1 METPE
6 VRYARSGEVAI
17 AYQVFGDG
25 PLDLVFVRGLAGDL
39 LTSWTQPLLVRQLED
54 FARKARVLMLDK
66 RGTGLSDG
74 FREPPTLETRMDEL
88 RLVMDAAESER
99 AVLWSAQEGAK
110 LAVLFAATYPERTAG
125 LILFDPR
132 AASRASADYP
142 WAPSDDEWRQR
153 LAETRDGWG
162 EVDYFRRLL
171 EEWVPDRADDPP
183 FLDWFVLHMR
193 RSMSP
198 GAAVGFL
205 RATMGSDVR
214 DVLPAVRVPTLVLAP
229 QEHPERSE
237 YVAGRIRGAELVVVP
252 SVRGVYTWA
261 DDTAHK
267 HTMAETARFLSALR
281 GGPTAE
287 RVLATV
293 LFTDIVGSTDR
304 AATLG
309 DHAWREVL
317 TRHNAVV
324 RRRLAEFRGEEL
336 DTAGD
341 GFLAIFDGP
350 GRAVAC
356 ALAVTREVR
365 ELGLE
370 VRAGVHTGE
379 CERLDGKLAGIALS
393 IGARI
398 GALAAPGE
406 VLVSGTVRDLVSGST
421 LRFADRGTEELK
433 GVPGE
438 WRLFAA
444 ESSN

>member
-1 METPE
+1 MGIPE

-17 AYQVFGDG
+17 AYQIFGGG
-25 PLDLVFVRGLAGDL
+25 PIDLLFTRGFAGDL
-39 LTSWTQPLLVRQLED
+39 LTSWEQPLLVRQLED
-54 FARKARVLMLDK
+54 FGRIARVLMLDR

-88 RLVMDAAESER
+88 RLVMDAAGSER

-110 LAVLFAATYPERTAG
+110 LAILFAATYPERTLG
-125 LILFDPR
+125 LVLFEPH

-142 WAPSDDEWRQR
+142 WAPSEEEWRRR
-153 LAETRDGWG
+153 LAEAREGWG
-162 EVDYFRRLL
+162 SVEYFRRLL
-171 EEWVPDRADDPP
+171 ADWAPERADDQS
-183 FLDWFVLHMR
+183 FFDWFVLHMR

-198 GAAVGFL
+198 GAALGFL
-205 RATMGSDVR
+205 RGTMGADVR

-229 QEHPERSE
+229 PGRPESSE
-237 YVAGRIRGAELVVVP
+237 YVAQRIRGATLVVVP

-261 DDTAHK
+261 NDAAHER
-267 HTMAETARFLSALR
+267 TIAETERFVSAL
-281 GGPTAE
+281 GGGSGAD

-309 DHAWREVL
+309 DRAWREL
-317 TRHNAVV
+317 LARHHAIV
-324 RRRLAEFRGEEL
+324 RRRLGEFRGEEL

-341 GFLAIFDGP
+341 GFLATFDGP
-350 GRAVAC
+350 GRAVDC
-356 ALAVTREVR
+356 ALAVVSDARALDL
-365 ELGLE
+365 EL
-370 VRAGVHTGE
+370 RAGVHTGE

-398 GALAAPGE
+398 VALAAPGE
-406 VLVSGTVRDLVSGST
+406 VLVSSTVRDLVAGSN
-421 LRFADRGTEELK
+421 LAFADHGTTELK

-438 WRLFAA
+438 WRLFAVQ
-444 ESSN
+444 S